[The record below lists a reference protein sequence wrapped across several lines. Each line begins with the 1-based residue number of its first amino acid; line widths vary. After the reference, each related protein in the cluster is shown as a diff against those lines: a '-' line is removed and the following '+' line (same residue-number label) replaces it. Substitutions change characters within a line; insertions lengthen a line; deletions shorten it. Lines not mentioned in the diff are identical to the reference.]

1 MNHIKMLE
9 RMLVR
14 GAITKEEYLR
24 RIGAYQNERGVNMK
38 TAEEIIALL
47 ELELAE
53 AYEMHDMAKGK
64 DAAQAFAFLIKASTI
79 EQLLDE
85 IKNG

>member
-1 MNHIKMLE
+1 M
-9 RMLVR
+9 
-14 GAITKEEYLR
+14 T
-24 RIGAYQNERGVNMK
+24 MK
-38 TAEEIIALL
+38 TAEEILALL
-47 ELELAE
+47 EFELAE

-64 DAAQAFAFLIKASTI
+64 DAAQAYAFLVKVATI

>member
-1 MNHIKMLE
+1 
-9 RMLVR
+9 
-14 GAITKEEYLR
+14 
-24 RIGAYQNERGVNMK
+24 MK
-38 TAEEIIALL
+38 TVEEILALL

-64 DAAQAFAFLIKASTI
+64 DAAQAFALLVKATTI

-85 IKNG
+85 IKQG

>member
-1 MNHIKMLE
+1 M
-9 RMLVR
+9 
-14 GAITKEEYLR
+14 T
-24 RIGAYQNERGVNMK
+24 MK
-38 TAEEIIALL
+38 TAEEILALL
-47 ELELAE
+47 EFELAE

-64 DAAQAFAFLIKASTI
+64 DAAQAFAFMVKATII